1 MSGTRILQLL
11 NCPAPKFSNYWIL
24 RYPNSTITKLS
35 GTQILQLPYFQY
47 EILKLLKW
55 PVPKFSNHRFIPYQ
69 ILHLLNIPVPKFSNY
84 WIVRY
89 PNSLITELSG
99 TQMNC
104 LPILQLPNC
113 PVQTLQL
120 LNCSTNLQ
128 LLNCPVPKFSYN
140 RIVRYQIL
148 VPNSPITELSG
159 TQILQ
164 LPNYPVPNSPI
175 TK

>member
-99 TQMNC
+99 TN
-104 LPILQLPNC
+104 ILQLLNC
-113 PVQTLQL
+113 LEPKFSNYRIAQYQTLQL
-120 LNCSTNLQ
+120 LNCA
-128 LLNCPVPKFSYN
+128 V
-140 RIVRYQIL
+140 RI
-148 VPNSPITELSG
+148 SPITELSG
-159 TQILQ
+159 TQIL
-164 LPNYPVPNSPI
+164 L
-175 TK
+175 